1 MNTLDRIVTQLD
13 QALRVSL
20 APAPAADR
28 ESPGGKLPEASLE
41 HDERELTDAGLS
53 RRDRMRPRYSM
64 FAARNL

>member
-41 HDERELTDAGLS
+41 RDDREHAAGL
-53 RRDRMRPRYSM
+53 MRI
-64 FAARNL
+64 NHTG